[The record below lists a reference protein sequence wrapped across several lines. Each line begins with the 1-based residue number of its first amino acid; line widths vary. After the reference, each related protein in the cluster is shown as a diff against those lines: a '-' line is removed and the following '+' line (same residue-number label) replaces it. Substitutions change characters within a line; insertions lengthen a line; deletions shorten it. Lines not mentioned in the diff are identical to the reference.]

1 MRIWDRWV
9 QAPQGVGLRKAIF
22 QVHLWSGVGLGVY
35 IFVISL
41 TGSVLVYRNELYITF
56 APQPVIVEGS
66 GVPLSVEALERAALA
81 DYPGYEVR
89 DFRAGDTP
97 QQAVEIAL
105 LRDGERIRRLFDP
118 FTGEDLGDPLPLG
131 YRVTAWLLDLHDNLL
146 GGETGRRINGLGALL
161 LIGLSVTG
169 AVIWWPG
176 ISRWRRSLT
185 VDRRRL
191 NWSLHST
198 FGFWCWPFLLM
209 WGVTGAY
216 LSFPALFSA
225 VVDYLE
231 PFDPTSPV
239 DRIGDRVMYWLA
251 FLHFGRLGG
260 RGIPGCEAVCNEVA
274 KATWALIGI
283 VPTALFVTGTVMW
296 WTRVLR
302 RWLHSRSS
310 A

>member
-1 MRIWDRWV
+1 MRIWDRWM

-22 QVHLWSGVGLGVY
+22 QVHLWSGVGLGLY

-41 TGSVLVYRNELYITF
+41 TGSVLVYRNELYTAF

-66 GVPLSVEALERAALA
+66 GVSLSVDDLERAARE
-81 DYPGYEVR
+81 DYPRYEVR
-89 DFRAGDTP
+89 DVRSGDTP
-97 QQAVEIAL
+97 NQAVEISL
-105 LRDGERIRRLFDP
+105 FRDGERIRRLFDP

-146 GGETGRRINGLGALL
+146 GGTTGRRINGIGALL
-161 LIGLSVTG
+161 LIVLSVTG

-176 ISRWRRSLT
+176 ISRWRHSLT

-198 FGFWCWPFLLM
+198 FGFWCWPFILM

-231 PFDPTSPV
+231 PFDPTNPV

-260 RGIPGCEAVCNEVA
+260 RGIPGCEAVCNEA
-274 KATWALIGI
+274 TKAVWALIGI
-283 VPTALFVTGTVMW
+283 VPTALFVTGAVMW
-296 WTRVLR
+296 WNRVLR
-302 RWLHSRSS
+302 RRLTSKFTT
-310 A
+310 

>member
-22 QVHLWSGVGLGVY
+22 QVHLWSGVGLGIY

-56 APQPVIVEGS
+56 APQPVIVEGA
-66 GVPLSVEALERAALA
+66 GVPLSVDALERAALA

-89 DFRAGDTP
+89 DFRAGNTP
-97 QQAVEIAL
+97 NQAVEIAL

-260 RGIPGCEAVCNEVA
+260 RASPAARTCATKWPRRPG
-274 KATWALIGI
+274 
-283 VPTALFVTGTVMW
+283 
-296 WTRVLR
+296 
-302 RWLHSRSS
+302 RWSGSCPRPCSS
-310 A
+310 PAR

>member
-1 MRIWDRWV
+1 MEFWDRWLE
-9 QAPQGVGLRKAIF
+9 APQRVALRKALF

-41 TGSVLVYRNELYITF
+41 TGSVLVYRNELYTTF

-66 GVPLSVEALERAALA
+66 GAALSADALERAAVA
-81 DYPGYEVR
+81 HYPGHEVR
-89 DFRAGDTP
+89 DVRAGNTP
-97 QQAVEIAL
+97 NQAVEIAL

-118 FTGEDLGDPLPLG
+118 FTGADLGDPLPLG

-161 LIGLSVTG
+161 LIVLSITG

-231 PFDPTSPV
+231 PFDPTNPV

-283 VPTALFVTGTVMW
+283 VPTALFVTGAVMW
-296 WTRVLR
+296 WNRVVRRRLAAKPTR
-302 RWLHSRSS
+302 
-310 A
+310 

>member
-1 MRIWDRWV
+1 MELWDRWV
-9 QAPQGVGLRKAIF
+9 QAPQGVRLRKAIF
-22 QVHLWSGVGLGVY
+22 QIHLWSGVGLGVY

-66 GVPLSVEALERAALA
+66 GAALGVDALERAATA
-81 DYPGYEVR
+81 SYPDHEVR
-89 DFRAGDTP
+89 DIRQGDNP
-97 QQAVEIAL
+97 NQAVEIAL

-231 PFDPTSPV
+231 PFDPTNPV
-239 DRIGDRVMYWLA
+239 DRFGDRVMYWLA

-296 WTRVLR
+296 WNRVLR
-302 RWLHSRSS
+302 RWLNSRSTT
-310 A
+310 

>member
-9 QAPQGVGLRKAIF
+9 QAPQGVRLRRAIF
-22 QVHLWSGVGLGVY
+22 QVHLWSGVGLGIY

-41 TGSVLVYRNELYITF
+41 TGSVLVYRNELYTAF

-66 GVPLSVEALERAALA
+66 GVSLGVDALERAAVEN
-81 DYPGYEVR
+81 YPDHEVR
-89 DFRAGDTP
+89 DVRQGDNP
-97 QQAVEIAL
+97 NQAVEIAL
-105 LRDGERIRRLFDP
+105 LRDGERIRRLFHP

-161 LIGLSVTG
+161 LIVLSLTG

-198 FGFWCWPFLLM
+198 FGFWFWPFFLM
-209 WGVTGAY
+209 WGITGAY

-260 RGIPGCEAVCNEVA
+260 RGIPGCEDVCNEVA

-283 VPTALFVTGTVMW
+283 VPTALFVTGTLMW
-296 WTRVLR
+296 WNRVVR
-302 RWLHSRSS
+302 RRLTSKPTT
-310 A
+310 